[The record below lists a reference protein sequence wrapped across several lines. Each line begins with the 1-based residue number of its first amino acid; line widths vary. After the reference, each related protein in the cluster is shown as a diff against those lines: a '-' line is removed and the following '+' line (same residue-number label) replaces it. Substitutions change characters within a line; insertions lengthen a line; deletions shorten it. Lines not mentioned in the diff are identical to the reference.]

1 MHKGTHQD
9 SLITVKTP
17 LPSEPAKHRAKPLIY
32 LAGMVRFFSRLP
44 MPRLTAGDDP
54 AAMPDFARAVT
65 MLPFAAVVIALP
77 AAIALFALGSLTGLP
92 SLTVAILAI
101 ALEVMVTGAM
111 HEDGLADTADG
122 FGGGLTTARK
132 LEIMKDSRIGTYG
145 AAAVGLALLARASL
159 IAALLQESAAL
170 AALALVAASAISRMT
185 AMLPLAILPPAR
197 PDGVAHTAGRPTSI
211 ALIVGLFFSLI
222 LTLAALAP
230 FLGLARPTVGVAIA
244 IGTALAMTA
253 LADRQIG
260 GQTGDVIGA
269 SQQIGTIAFLAA
281 LLS

>member
-9 SLITVKTP
+9 SLITDKTP
-17 LPSEPAKHRAKPLIY
+17 LPSEPAIHRANPLIY
-32 LAGMVRFFSRLP
+32 FAGMVRFFSRLP

-197 PDGVAHTAGRPTSI
+197 PDGAAHSAGRPTSK

-230 FLGLARPTVGVAIA
+230 FLGLARPTVGVVIA
-244 IGTALAMTA
+244 IGTVLAMTA